1 MNNLSPNNVTRKCGC
16 TTIETKEVRV
26 DQSGT
31 AVTTDW
37 QDIQNIKGDM

>member
-1 MNNLSPNNVTRKCGC
+1 MNNLSPNNVTRKCGG
-16 TTIETKEVRV
+16 TTIETKEVRA

-37 QDIQNIKGDM
+37 QIFKI